1 MKIKQEHYDYMKAEI
16 KKVNCKISD
25 HRQWLQDNAK
35 FNDLETRL
43 AWDFFKAAKLDKYA
57 CETLYTYLND
67 GHIDTAIKNII
78 KEIEN

>member
-16 KKVNCKISD
+16 QKVNCKISD